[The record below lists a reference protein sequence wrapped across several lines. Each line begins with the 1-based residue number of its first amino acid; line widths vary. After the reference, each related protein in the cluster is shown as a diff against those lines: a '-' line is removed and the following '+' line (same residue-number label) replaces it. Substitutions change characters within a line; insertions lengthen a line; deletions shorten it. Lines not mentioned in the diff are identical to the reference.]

1 MSIQALKY
9 ITLATFALTANIAIA
24 GGQQQQEPVELTPA
38 ELTPAELTPA
48 ELKKEQPQQQ
58 SPQQQQD
65 QKQLDTTALEGKF
78 EAKAETELKAHA
90 LKTDGIKEKLNNKI
104 EQTKEATA
112 KVEHGLT
119 EAQAESGNEQS
130 SQDKALELL
139 SYIDSLRGY
148 QGEGFEFTL
157 ANISFKKNK
166 QHSRNQLLVKVLDDS
181 ALVDFMAPARS
192 KGRKILKQGQN
203 MWLRFPRAR
212 NVLRVSAAQRLLGE
226 ASNGDITGT
235 NFSIDYQPTDL
246 STSEIIVNEQTL
258 AVNQLSLESKHDKAT
273 YQKVVFF
280 LNSETNLPIRGDFYA
295 RSGKLAKQAFYT
307 KFKEFNG
314 ELKVHRMRLDNPL
327 VEGSYTW
334 MSFDDFEK
342 VELSEAIF
350 HKDALSR

>member
-1 MSIQALKY
+1 MSIQALKT

-24 GGQQQQEPVELTPA
+24 GGQQQQKPVELTPA
-38 ELTPAELTPA
+38 KLA
-48 ELKKEQPQQQ
+48 KEQPKAQ
-58 SPQQQQD
+58 STQQQQD
-65 QKQLDTTALEGKF
+65 QKQLDTTV
-78 EAKAETELKAHA
+78 AEMP
-90 LKTDGIKEKLNNKI
+90 KEPVNEPGVETSN
-104 EQTKEATA
+104 ETA
-112 KVEHGLT
+112 NS
-119 EAQAESGNEQS
+119 A
-130 SQDKALELL
+130 DKALELL

-246 STSEIIVNEQTL
+246 SASEITVNEQTL